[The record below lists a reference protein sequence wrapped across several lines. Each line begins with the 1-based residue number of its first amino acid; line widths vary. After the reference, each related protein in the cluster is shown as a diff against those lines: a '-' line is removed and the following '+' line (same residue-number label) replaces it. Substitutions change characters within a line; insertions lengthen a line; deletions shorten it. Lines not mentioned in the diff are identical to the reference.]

1 VKPGISLSNLEAKA
15 IALNALGFA
24 DSKPTSVLDVFQ
36 RTNLLQ
42 VDSVNVFERAHYM
55 PLFSRIG
62 NYEKSELDN
71 LTGGFNPTLIE
82 YWAHEASIIRTQDL
96 PLFHWR
102 MKDNRYNE
110 WDLKLGAWIEAE
122 LKARGPLTTSDLDH
136 PGHARKG
143 AWWGWSDVKHTLE
156 RMFFCGALVSGGRS
170 GFKRVY
176 ALPEQVLPSR
186 LMSTPP
192 SQHDAQKELLVRAA
206 NSLGIGTQKDLA
218 DYFRIWPSKVTHLLH
233 ELVEEE
239 KLLKVDV
246 DGWQSDAYT
255 TPLVNLTPSTHRGTT
270 VLSPFDPVCWNRDRT
285 SRIFGFDYKIEIYVP
300 EPKRIFGYYSL
311 PLLHNGNLIARLDLK
326 SNRQEKTLM
335 VQSSWAEESS
345 KLKFPTAAVSKHL
358 AQIANWQGLG
368 SIQVAGKG
376 NVALEL
382 GADRL

>member
-1 VKPGISLSNLEAKA
+1 MKPAISLSNLEAKA

-24 DSKPTSVLDVFQ
+24 DSKPTSVLEVFE

-62 NYEKSELDN
+62 NYNKSELDS

-102 MKDNRYNE
+102 MKDNRYND
-110 WDLKLGAWIEAE
+110 WDQKLGAWIEEE
-122 LKARGPLTTSDLDH
+122 LRARGPLTTSDFDH

-143 AWWGWSDVKHTLE
+143 SWWGWSDVKRTLE

-176 ALPEQVLPSR
+176 ALPEQVLPSD
-186 LMSTPP
+186 LMNTPP
-192 SQHDAQKELLVRAA
+192 SAHDAQKELLVRAA

-218 DYFRIWPSKVTHLLH
+218 DYFRMWPSKVTHLLH
-233 ELVEEE
+233 ELVEEG
-239 KLLKVDV
+239 KLLKLDV
-246 DGWQSDAYT
+246 DGWQADAYT
-255 TPLVNLTPSTHRGTT
+255 TPSVNLAPSPHRGTT

-345 KLKFPTAAVSKHL
+345 KLKFPSAAVSKHL
-358 AQIANWQGLG
+358 AQIAKWQGLD
-368 SIQVAGKG
+368 SIHVAGKG
-376 NVALEL
+376 NVSLEL
-382 GADRL
+382 GADTL